1 MPRLIDHAR
10 RDREIGDAA
19 LTVLARKGLAGLS
32 VRKVADEAGIA
43 TASLRRAFP
52 TQEALRQFCLDRI
65 RADVGARIAALAG
78 EGRPLV
84 LALLCELLP
93 LDETRRVELT
103 VQLQLGS
110 LSLTDSSLTGSVR
123 ELHDGVRSVCAAALA
138 ELDRGSRLRPGLDL
152 EQEASRLHCLLDG
165 LALHLLWQAT
175 ENADARAVAVLD
187 HHLSTLTDD

>member
-1 MPRLIDHAR
+1 MPRLIDHAQ

-19 LTVLARKGLAGLS
+19 LIVLAREGLAGLS

-65 RADVGARIAALAG
+65 RADVGARIAALTG

-103 VQLQLGS
+103 AQLQLGS
-110 LSLTDSSLTGSVR
+110 LSLTDASLAGNVR
-123 ELHDGVRSVCAAALA
+123 ELHDGVRSVCSAALA
-138 ELDRGSRLRPGLDL
+138 ELGRRSLLRQGLAL
-152 EQEASRLHCLLDG
+152 ELEASRLHGLLDG
-165 LALHLLWQAT
+165 LALHLLWHGSEKAG
-175 ENADARAVAVLD
+175 ARAVAILD
-187 HHLSTLTDD
+187 HHLSTLTDG